1 MVYDFKKLKENIK
14 GAEEWLKKEYSCIRT
29 GIASPAILDGV
40 CVEVYGSRLPINQM
54 ASIGIEDARVIR
66 ITPWD
71 KTQSK
76 AIEKAITVA
85 NLGVSVGI
93 DDKGVR
99 VFFPEVTTDKRIL
112 LIKTAKAK
120 LEETKIKIRGFR
132 DDAWEEIQEKE
143 KEGGMGEDD
152 KFRYKNEM
160 QKIVDDGNA
169 GLEVLL
175 VKKEKEIN
183 S

>member
-1 MVYDFKKLKENIK
+1 MTYDFKKLKENIK
-14 GAEEWLKKEYSCIRT
+14 GAEEWLKKEYSCLRT
-29 GIASPAILDGV
+29 GIASPTILDGV
-40 CVEVYGSRLPINQM
+40 LVEVYGSRMPINQL
-54 ASIGIEDARVIR
+54 ANIGIEDARIIR

-76 AIEKAITVA
+76 DIEKAITLA

-99 VFFPEVTTDKRIL
+99 IFFPELTTERRTL

-120 LEETKIKIRGFR
+120 LEDTKIKIRGYR
-132 DDAWEEIQEKE
+132 DETLKDIQDKH
-143 KEGGMGEDD
+143 KKNDFPEDD
-152 KFRYKNEM
+152 MFRYKNEM
-160 QKIVDDGNA
+160 QKIVADSNSN
-169 GLEVLL
+169 LEILL
-175 VKKEKEIN
+175 EKKEKEIN